1 MGMYDMIHH
10 KTVCPKCGEDLI
22 IDEQIKWTNNCILKC
37 YQVGDEIDAE
47 DRFNNEIENIAN
59 AILSL
64 KLEKN
69 EHQLEVEY
77 LYSLF
82 REFKVINNIKNRR
95 KAEDLLEN
103 VITQYGL
110 MLQEKVHGKGEP
122 T

>member
-1 MGMYDMIHH
+1 MGSIFEYTLKRDVVPF
-10 KTVCPKCGEDLI
+10 KCEEYPK
-22 IDEQIKWTNNCILKC
+22 N
-37 YQVGDEIDAE
+37 VIDAVDE
-47 DRFNNEIENIAN
+47 FNNEIENIAN

>member
-1 MGMYDMIHH
+1 MGSIFEY
-10 KTVCPKCGEDLI
+10 T
-22 IDEQIKWTNNCILKC
+22 IKRESTPVK
-37 YQVGDEIDAE
+37 YKEYPQHVIDAV

-77 LYSLF
+77 LYGLF